1 MLQRLHLEVRM
12 AHPAFDGSERML
24 DRFAALAHLLRVF
37 VEPPL
42 DSLENMFVLPA
53 GNPALLVR
61 GALILDRAGVAGGGP
76 IAMQRQALFPVCEA
90 PDEALAGGTTID
102 IVFSDVDKVLLAKPA
117 LGLDARGLRFGQGD
131 RNAGFFAGQDLFAFE
146 VAAIG
151 NDFQLVCLESRL
163 GPLGHV

>member
-1 MLQRLHLEVRM
+1 MHQRLHLEVRM

-24 DRFAALAHLLRVF
+24 DRFAAMLKHLLRVF
-37 VEPPL
+37 VERASGQPRETC
-42 DSLENMFVLPA
+42 SCCQR

-117 LGLDARGLRFGQGD
+117 LGLTDARGLRFGQGD
-131 RNAGFFAGQDLFAFE
+131 RNVGFFAGQDLFAFE

-151 NDFQLVCLESRL
+151 NALPACL
-163 GPLGHV
+163 P

>member
-151 NDFQLVCLESRL
+151 NDFQLVS
-163 GPLGHV
+163 P